1 MEQRH
6 LSTGDKGAASR
17 SVKAGE
23 LASQKRLRL
32 ATVHGRSLVGTY
44 PIINRAGRCAN
55 NNKKRKYTMLSIRID
70 VDIWQLALATAVLLN
85 S

>member
-1 MEQRH
+1 MERRH
-6 LSTGDKGAASR
+6 LSTGDKRAASR

-23 LASQKRLRL
+23 TAMAKRLRL
-32 ATVHGRSLVGTY
+32 ATEHGRSRVGAY
-44 PIINRAGRCAN
+44 PIIHRAGRCAN
-55 NNKKRKYTMLSIRID
+55 NNKEKRMLSIRID